1 MRDLFQKIKNK
12 KFISTQPF
20 QHIIYRNI
28 VNVEEFDRLYEN
40 MHYFNGVRWTEWK
53 KDYGLDCKLLEDLSK
68 INYDYECM
76 ALWFFTDRNE
86 RSAKNDIEIYSTKT
100 GDCKRIHRWAN
111 TLLFFELN
119 YKQQIRLLKQDKHW
133 AKMKRPVVQFRFG
146 LNTYKELVKKLTKS

>member
-1 MRDLFQKIKNK
+1 MRDLFQKIKHR
-12 KFISTQPF
+12 KFVSTQPF

-28 VNVEEFDRLYEN
+28 INLEEFDRLYEN

-86 RSAKNDIEIYSTKT
+86 RSAKNDIEISQ
-100 GDCKRIHRWAN
+100 
-111 TLLFFELN
+111 L
-119 YKQQIRLLKQDKHW
+119 
-133 AKMKRPVVQFRFG
+133 
-146 LNTYKELVKKLTKS
+146 